1 MTKKTIIN
9 LLIICT
15 LVACGINEEMSN
27 ADFRVSGQVVDK
39 ATGKAI
45 ENIQINLKNRKM
57 GVFSR
62 TLTNAQGAFWIEAGN
77 GGYTIDSVNVV
88 AIDIDSTE
96 NGFYE
101 SDSTWVFLQSSGSGF
116 SHEPAAADGIFFSLN
131 KKQ

>member
-1 MTKKTIIN
+1 MKKAIIN
-9 LLIICT
+9 LLILCA
-15 LVACGINEEMSN
+15 LVSCGINDEMSN

-57 GVFSR
+57 GIFAR

-77 GGYTIDSVNVV
+77 GGFTIDSVNVV
-88 AIDIDSTE
+88 AIDVDSTV

-101 SDSTWVFLQSSGSGF
+101 SDSTWVFLQSSGGGL
-116 SHEPAAADGIFFSLN
+116 SHEPAAADGIWFSLN